1 MKALCWK
8 QRSDEQSKNYMR
20 LCMNDQRSKNLSNM
34 EDFSEIA
41 ASHALLV
48 MYLNQLGQQR
58 RHSNL
63 LFSFFVTFSSL
74 CRQNKGRW
82 HSS

>member
-1 MKALCWK
+1 
-8 QRSDEQSKNYMR
+8 
-20 LCMNDQRSKNLSNM
+20 MNDQRSKNLSNM